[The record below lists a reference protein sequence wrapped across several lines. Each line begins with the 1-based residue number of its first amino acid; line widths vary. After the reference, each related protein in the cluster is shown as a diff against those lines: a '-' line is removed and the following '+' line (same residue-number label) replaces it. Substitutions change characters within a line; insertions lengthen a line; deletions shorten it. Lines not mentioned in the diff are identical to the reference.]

1 MAAGLSDHVWNY
13 EEIAALTEWGGQWT
27 RQYKIVRDCND
38 RGPTSSCY
46 SKPRRSVNLLEI
58 PIALAATDGSLPIK
72 PTCRNLSLMWRVKPA
87 RVVYGHFYF
96 SMCEALLRT
105 ESGSGGGPVRTDIS
119 VA

>member
-1 MAAGLSDHVWNY
+1 MDSGFGQMEFWARTRAVSRLSSSEGLTS
-13 EEIAALTEWGGQWT
+13 LTAMM
-27 RQYKIVRDCND
+27 
-38 RGPTSSCY
+38 
-46 SKPRRSVNLLEI
+46 RRSGV
-58 PIALAATDGSLPIK
+58 AAV
-72 PTCRNLSLMWRVKPA
+72 WRVKPA